1 MQIIDCLQED
11 YNETQKEV
19 KDFVARCKH
28 ILDRLNEMALQ
39 KDPLSEVGYIDMLIQ
54 LEERLGKEGW
64 QKRVQELYEVKKMA
78 ERMKNVQDGK
88 DFLRT

>member
-11 YNETQKEV
+11 YNKTQKEV
-19 KDFVARCKH
+19 KDLVARCKH
-28 ILDRLNEMALQ
+28 ILDRLYEIALQ